1 MNQIKNLLTGNIAIA
16 TVGSAV
22 AVAPIAFIPPRDGGI
37 KMSIRAKA
45 SGTTVRLS
53 YKLLASF
60 DGVTYVVPDDM
71 SAAVLTVV
79 DTAEHIKAVTPTVAP
94 YYKIQIDGDTDNG
107 ANTIVTVLEFC
118 ISSER

>member
-22 AVAPIAFIPPRDGGI
+22 AVAPTPFSPPRDGGI

-53 YKLLASF
+53 FKLLASF

-71 SAAVLTVV
+71 SSAVLTVT
-79 DTAEHIKAVTPTVAP
+79 DTGEHIKAVTPTVAP
-94 YYKIQIDGDTDNG
+94 YYKIQIDGDADNG
-107 ANTIVTVLEFC
+107 ANTIVTVLEIC

>member
-1 MNQIKNLLTGNIAIA
+1 MNQVKNLLTGNIAIA

-22 AVAPIAFIPPRDGGI
+22 AIAPIAFVPPRDGSI

-71 SAAVLTVV
+71 SSAVLTVT
-79 DTAEHIKAVTPTVAP
+79 DTAELIRAFTPTVAP

-107 ANTIVTVLEFC
+107 ANSIVTVLEIC
-118 ISSER
+118 MASER